1 MAGLSPSRNF
11 IVTPQTVMK
20 RRLRLSLGA
29 WQRLAPKVDRERSKL
44 KLRSSLAYWL
54 SGVVYSLLFRLQN
67 ASHADV
73 LKAAVP
79 PPPVFVLGFWRSGTT
94 LLHELLCQDPQFG
107 FPSTYACMNPSH
119 FVLTEAWVSGH
130 KAREQTT
137 RPMDNMSYSWVS
149 PQEDEFALLAL
160 GAPSPYESL
169 IVPSLM
175 RDPKI
180 LVDLRQRSSA
190 EQKVWGE
197 ALRCFLLLLTIQQRK
212 TMVFKSPPHGFKLPL
227 LLSMFPRA
235 RYIVIERNPYEV
247 FVSNLKL
254 WRMLINQYAV
264 ESSSSDE
271 IEQFVLAAYLM
282 HEDAIAEGK
291 SRMDANRL
299 ACVRY
304 EALTADPIG
313 EMERL
318 YRELEISNFEQAR
331 APLEKYVAGAA
342 GYARNHFAISP
353 AQKLRVEDSW
363 GSVIRAK
370 GYAWPDQYLS
380 LAS

>member
-1 MAGLSPSRNF
+1 
-11 IVTPQTVMK
+11 MK
-20 RRLRLSLGA
+20 RRLRLSLDA
-29 WQRLAPKVDRERSKL
+29 WQRLAPKVDRDRSQL

-54 SGVVYSLLFRLQN
+54 SGVVHSFLFRLQN
-67 ASHADV
+67 ASHADA
-73 LKAAVP
+73 LKAVVSH
-79 PPPVFVLGFWRSGTT
+79 PPVFVLGFWRSGTT

-119 FVLTEAWVSGH
+119 FVLTEARVSGY

-149 PQEDEFALLAL
+149 PQEDEFALFAL

-175 RDPKI
+175 RDPKT
-180 LVDLRQRSSA
+180 LVDLRQRSAA
-190 EQKVWGE
+190 EQKIWGE
-197 ALRCFLLLLTIQQRK
+197 TLRRFLLLLTIQQRK

-227 LLSMFPRA
+227 LLSMFPQS

-254 WRMLINQYAV
+254 WRTLINQYAV

-291 SRMDANRL
+291 NGTDANRL
-299 ACVRY
+299 AFVRY

-331 APLEKYVAGAA
+331 PSLEEYVAGVA
-342 GYARNHFAISP
+342 GYARNHFALSP
-353 AQKLRVEDSW
+353 TQKARVEDSW
-363 GSVIRAK
+363 GPVIRAK

-380 LAS
+380 LAG